1 MMLLFFGLSTNKYFK
16 FESLSTPKFT
26 KEIAESDRKL
36 NTHLVIEKTNAIEPP
51 DKPLQHK
58 FATANTVV
66 SKPTLNR
73 DPLLHDDS
81 TESLNVIA
89 ENLQVYGRVADS
101 NDIPIQG
108 VLVTES
114 GQHSGRLTDQL
125 GLYELPLVASENDY
139 RTVIFRRSGYR
150 QKVLHVAQL
159 IDPNIPTLDKIQ
171 MNARLEYSPKT
182 VTVEGW
188 IGESNG
194 LNIKGEVIR
203 LSSLQENLYYSTV
216 SDEAGN
222 FTFEGIRLDVKYQLK
237 VKPSAKYQAIDM
249 QNITVTSN
257 NAPIHITLEPAD
269 LTLVNGVVVDN
280 YGDPVANFKFKIR
293 SEVNSVYDKTL
304 TTDKFGQFEL
314 SKFPM
319 GEILFST
326 ESPEFFKVVGLKV
339 SAASYTNLI
348 VPIDVGDYS
357 LSGWVR
363 DQNGR
368 PIADAR
374 AVVDAEFNYNS
385 FTSSSIR
392 TSMTNEAGYFEFNKL
407 GAGEHYITIYAKGFI
422 NEGVS
427 YNAHKRIDQLYFQLS
442 QWSGSLITSETL
454 KMNMKQAQ

>member
-26 KEIAESDRKL
+26 KEIAESDLKL

-58 FATANTVV
+58 LATVNTVV

-73 DPLLHDDS
+73 DPLLQEDS
-81 TESLNVIA
+81 AENLNVIA

-159 IDPNIPTLDKIQ
+159 IDPNITTLEKIQ

-237 VKPSAKYQAIDM
+237 VKPSAKYQAIDL

-293 SEVNSVYDKTL
+293 SEVNSVYNKTL

-326 ESPEFFKVVGLKV
+326 ESPEFFKVVGLNV